1 MATDPRSQVEAPI
14 RGALAGVMGRGVALV
29 GAMALLALWSVVARP
44 VPEVGVALAYGGPAL
59 LLGYALWVRAGM
71 RIRGTADERDRRLAW
86 VRAKRIDPAD
96 AALGRM
102 VATWVPVGLLLTLG
116 VLLWPQLTNP
126 DWDVAEAWIVLGLPP
141 YALAWLVAATTWL
154 DACRD
159 DLARAQQEAD
169 RRLRGYWSNA
179 GR

>member
-1 MATDPRSQVEAPI
+1 MATDPRIQVEAPV
-14 RGALAGVMGRGVALV
+14 RGALAGVMARGLALV

-44 VPEVGVALAYGGPAL
+44 MSEVRDALAYGGPAL

-71 RIRGTADERDRRLAW
+71 RIRGLADERDRRLAW
-86 VRAKRIDPAD
+86 VRARRVDPAD

-102 VATWVPVGLLLTLG
+102 VAAWVPVGLLLTLG
-116 VLLWPQLTNP
+116 VLLWPNLTNP
-126 DWDVAEAWIVLGLPP
+126 DWRIAEAWIVLGLPP

-154 DACRD
+154 EACRD
-159 DLARAQQEAD
+159 DLARAEREAD
-169 RRLRGYWSNA
+169 DRFRGYWANP

>member
-14 RGALAGVMGRGVALV
+14 RGAIVGVMGRGLALV
-29 GAMALLALWSVVARP
+29 GVMALIALWSIVGRP
-44 VPEVGVALAYGGPAL
+44 MPGLRDALAYGGPAL

-71 RIRGTADERDRRLAW
+71 RIRGQAAEQDRRLAW
-86 VRAKRIDPAD
+86 IRARRVDPSD

-102 VATWVPVGLLLTLG
+102 IAAWVPVGLLLTLG
-116 VLLWPQLTNP
+116 VLLWPGLTNP
-126 DWDVAEAWIVLGLPP
+126 DWNVAEAWIVLGLPP

-159 DLARAQQEAD
+159 DLARASDESD
-169 RRLRGYWSNA
+169 RRLRSYWANV

>member
-1 MATDPRSQVEAPI
+1 METDPRSEVEAPV
-14 RGALAGVMGRGVALV
+14 RGALLGVMGRGMALM

-44 VPEVGVALAYGGPAL
+44 IPEVRDALAYGGPLL
-59 LLGYALWVRAGM
+59 LLGYALWVRARM
-71 RIRGTADERDRRLAW
+71 RLRGQADEQARRLAW
-86 VRAKRIDPAD
+86 VRASRVDPHD

-102 VATWVPVGLLLTLG
+102 IAAWVPVGLLLTLG
-116 VLLWPQLTNP
+116 VLLWPHLTNP

-154 DACRD
+154 VACRD
-159 DLARAQQEAD
+159 DLARAQGEAD
-169 RRLRGYWSNA
+169 RRFRGYWANV